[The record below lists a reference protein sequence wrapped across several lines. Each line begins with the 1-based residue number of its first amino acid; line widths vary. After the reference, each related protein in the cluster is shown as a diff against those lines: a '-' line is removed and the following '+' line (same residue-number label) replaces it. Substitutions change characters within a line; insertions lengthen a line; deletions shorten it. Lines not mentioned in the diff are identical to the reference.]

1 MSECCGGTPSCLSGN
16 ITGTINFIIENR
28 PFNASGD
35 CCDVLCSDHLSAG
48 YSQYG
53 TEHPGVNPRDNG
65 VEYLSIDDGVGGF
78 LETVSGCI
86 ERQDA
91 QCTAYRP
98 DCCPFTGPE
107 VGEKGGACY
116 SWTQGGDKTIT
127 CSAGGLASC
136 WPNTSAYDYCERSWF
151 PDGQCRTN
159 HGSGNTCSITPYAY
173 NCFCASSGWIPSCNP
188 FEWDETS
195 CRFTGNLYNN
205 DTGCSQRTASAHI
218 YFDDCLAQWVIHT
231 DWLGSASQWSNG
243 QTFYAD
249 CANCSGLDRCHVT
262 QKMNSYRYGSYSPS
276 SGPAVA
282 TVCVD
287 QRRCG
292 SPTLKTSGKDD
303 IPPNQYSNFLPCE

>member
-35 CCDVLCSDHLSAG
+35 CCDVLCSGHLSAG

-78 LETVSGCI
+78 LETVSGCTV
-86 ERQDA
+86 RQDA
-91 QCTAYRP
+91 QCTGYEP
-98 DCCPFTGPE
+98 DCCPFTGSE
-107 VGEKGGACY
+107 VGEKGGGCY
-116 SWTQGGDKTIT
+116 SWTQGGSKTIT
-127 CSAGGLASC
+127 CTTTTTALYCAPDTYWSNFCQLTAGGNWCLNTYGDSC
-136 WPNTSAYDYCERSWF
+136 T
-151 PDGQCRTN
+151 
-159 HGSGNTCSITPYAY
+159 ITPYALY
-173 NCFCASSGWIPSCNP
+173 CHCVSSGWIPSCNP

-231 DWLGSASQWSNG
+231 DWSGSASQWSNG

-292 SPTLKTSGKDD
+292 SPTLKTSGKAD
-303 IPPNQYSNFLPCE
+303 IPPNEYSRFEACE